1 METKVHS
8 IHFKATPELETFI
21 QERLAKLEV
30 FYPKIIDAEVFLR
43 LEKSDNPR
51 ENKVVVIRLNIP
63 GTTLLAKEID
73 NSFEAAADSSVE
85 ALRRQLRKY
94 KTKQE
99 NNG

>member
-8 IHFKATPELETFI
+8 IHFKATSELEDFI
-21 QERLAKLEV
+21 QQKLKKLEV

-43 LEKSDNPR
+43 LEKTDNPR
-51 ENKVVVIRLNIP
+51 ENKEVVIRLNIP

-99 NNG
+99 NNN